1 MTDARYDTTRDL
13 HREVVGTIG
22 LLTDAADFAAMRRY
36 RTFTFRDH
44 TTYLREVEHLLRT
57 LADEGKHT
65 TLTLFDPEEY
75 ERFCTDTGQDPDT
88 PTGRTS
94 FTAELAVT
102 GPTVTYDGRPLTDI
116 VPDLVDEALRH
127 STVEY
132 AEGLLADTGRCADC
146 GEDIG
151 VAAFTRSAHLLSR
164 ILDTAAPGTHHIVC
178 SVTPDTTPPLLGSL
192 HAERTADGL
201 LHLDESDALEVTAV
215 LAVGIARKAPGG
227 LVLRTT
233 TTDRPDRVCGWRL
246 TGEHLTALTE
256 AEVFDAYCTDAHTGD
271 PVPPESGLE
280 YGPAPDLGPFD
291 DPHHPH

>member
-1 MTDARYDTTRDL
+1 MAEARHHTTRDL
-13 HREVVGTIG
+13 RREVVGTIG
-22 LLTDAADFAAMRRY
+22 LLADAEDFAAMRRY

-44 TTYLREVEHLLRT
+44 TTYLREIEHLLRT
-57 LADEGKHT
+57 LANEGKHT

-75 ERFCTDTGQDPDT
+75 EQYCTDTGQDPDT

-102 GPTVTYDGRPLTDI
+102 GPTLAYDGRPLTDI

-132 AEGLLADTGRCADC
+132 AESILADTGRCADC
-146 GEDIG
+146 GVDIG

-164 ILDTAAPGTHHIVC
+164 ILDSAVPGTLHIVC
-178 SVTPDTTPPLLGSL
+178 SVTLDSAPLLGSL
-192 HAERTADGL
+192 HAERTPDGL
-201 LHLDESDALEVTAV
+201 LHLDESEALEVTTV
-215 LAVGIARKAPGG
+215 LAVGLARQAPGG

-233 TTDRPDRVCGWRL
+233 STDHPDRVCGWRL
-246 TGEHLTALTE
+246 TRDHLTALTE
-256 AEVFDAYCTDAHTGD
+256 AEVFDAYCTDAHTGE
-271 PVPPESGLE
+271 PVPPEPGLD
-280 YGPAPDLGPFD
+280 YGTAPDLGPFE